1 LLYNRY
7 GDDFMFE
14 TVKKDLISAMK
25 EQDKFKLDVIRMLKS
40 AIQNEIIAK
49 KKELSDDEVLA
60 VIKREVKKRNSSI
73 EEYTKYGKMETV
85 ESLKKEVEILST
97 YLPEELSD
105 EELEKII
112 ASIIE
117 EMQATDIKAMGSV
130 IKAVGAKVGSSAN
143 MSKVSKI
150 VKEKLS

>member
-1 LLYNRY
+1 
-7 GDDFMFE
+7 MFE

>member
-1 LLYNRY
+1 
-7 GDDFMFE
+7 MFE

-130 IKAVGAKVGSSAN
+130 IKAVGAKVGSSAD

>member
-1 LLYNRY
+1 
-7 GDDFMFE
+7 MFE
-14 TVKKDLISAMK
+14 QIKKDLTQAMK

-40 AIQNEIIAK
+40 AVQLETIDKKRDLTNE
-49 KKELSDDEVLA
+49 EVIA

-73 EEYTKYGKMETV
+73 EEYTNYNRLEMAET
-85 ESLKKEVEILST
+85 LKNEVAILSQ

-105 EELEKII
+105 EELTKII
-112 ASIIE
+112 DETINE
-117 EMQATDIKAMGSV
+117 LNATTMKDMGNV
-130 IKAVGAKVGSSAN
+130 IKTIGAKVGAQAD